1 MTNQYGSPETISRS
15 EFTKIFE
22 NIKVPALP
30 QAITSLVSEIH
41 DPEPD
46 TKKLVRLIESEPQIS
61 ARVLRTINS
70 SQFALRAQVKTVQH
84 AIALLGLNRIRSII
98 LSFTVL
104 NALPVPDNEYFEYE
118 MFWTDTLMRALLA
131 RSLTRYTSRFDP
143 EEAFT
148 AMLLADIAVPILL
161 RCWEEDYTPIMVRW
175 DGHPKELS
183 YLERKM
189 FGWDHARAG
198 AWILNKWTFPS
209 ELVSLVRVHNLE
221 PPQIRQRDLHNTLAN
236 HVATA
241 ALLPS
246 SLKLNES
253 RCRKLVRIA
262 KTELGLETGKWPQII
277 EEVRDDFLLI
287 CDEFQLG
294 KANAYGILDLLSRTT
309 DPQTVLSVMS
319 DDDESSRDD

>member
-1 MTNQYGSPETISRS
+1 MATQFGNPGTISRQ
-15 EFTKIFE
+15 EFTQIFE
-22 NIKVPALP
+22 KIRVPALP
-30 QAITSLVSEIH
+30 QAISRLVTEIH
-41 DPEPD
+41 NPEPD
-46 TKKLVRLIESEPQIS
+46 TKKLVMLIESEPQIS

-70 SQFALRAQVKTVQH
+70 SQFALRMQCKTIQH

-104 NALPVPDNEYFEYE
+104 TSLPIPETAFFKYE
-118 MFWTDTLMRALLA
+118 MFWTDTLLRALLA
-131 RSLTRYTSRFDP
+131 RSITKYTSKFDP

-161 RCWEEDYTPIMVRW
+161 RCWEEDYLPIMARW
-175 DGHPKELS
+175 QGHPKELS
-183 YLERKM
+183 YLEQKM

-198 AWILNKWTFPS
+198 AWILSGWEFPM
-209 ELVSLVRVHNLE
+209 ELVNLVRVHNLE
-221 PPQIRQRDLHNTLAN
+221 PPQIHKRNLTHTLAN

-262 KTELGLETGKWPQII
+262 KVELGLETSFWPQIVDEI
-277 EEVRDDFLLI
+277 RSNFLTV
-287 CDEFQLG
+287 CDEFELG
-294 KANAYGILDLLSRTT
+294 EIHARGTLDMLCRTT
-309 DPQTVLSVMS
+309 EMYSKNEHIDP
-319 DDDESSRDD
+319 